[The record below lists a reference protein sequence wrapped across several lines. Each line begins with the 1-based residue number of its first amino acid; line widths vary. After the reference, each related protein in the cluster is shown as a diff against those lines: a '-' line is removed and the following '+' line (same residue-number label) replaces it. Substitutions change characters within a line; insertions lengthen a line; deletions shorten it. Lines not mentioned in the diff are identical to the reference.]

1 MLLGL
6 TGGIGTGKSIVAKIF
21 ENLGCV
27 VFNSD
32 DVAKQLYFDKAIKT
46 KVQELLGE
54 ASYLTDNTID
64 RKYIST
70 MIFSNNDLREAL
82 NKIIH
87 PAVSEK
93 YKEFIDKHKNKTI
106 VKETALLFEA
116 NLNKQV
122 DKVILVT
129 CDEELRIK
137 RVMKRDGLSYLEVQ
151 KKMKAQMPEQEKG
164 KRADFIIH
172 NNDEEFL
179 ITQVLAILKRIDHA

>member
-151 KKMKAQMPEQEKG
+151 KKMKAQMPEQEKE

-179 ITQVLAILKRIDHA
+179 ITQVLAILKKIDHA

>member
-32 DVAKQLYFDKAIKT
+32 DVAKQFYLDEAIKT

-64 RKYIST
+64 RKYISA

-151 KKMKAQMPEQEKG
+151 KKMKAQMPEQEKE

>member
-54 ASYLTDNTID
+54 ASYLADNTID
-64 RKYIST
+64 RKYISA

-93 YKEFIDKHKNKTI
+93 FKEFIDKHKNKTI

-151 KKMKAQMPEQEKG
+151 KKMKAQMLEQEKE

-172 NNDEEFL
+172 NSDEEFL
-179 ITQVLAILKRIDHA
+179 VTQVLAILKKIDHA

>member
-54 ASYLTDNTID
+54 ASYLADNTID
-64 RKYIST
+64 RKYISA

-93 YKEFIDKHKNKTI
+93 FKEFIDKHKNKTI

-151 KKMKAQMPEQEKG
+151 KKMKAQMPEQEKE

-179 ITQVLAILKRIDHA
+179 ITQVLAILKKIDHA

>member
-64 RKYIST
+64 RKYISA

-151 KKMKAQMPEQEKG
+151 KKMKAQMTEQEKE
-164 KRADFIIH
+164 KRADVIIH

-179 ITQVLAILKRIDHA
+179 ITQVLAILKKIDHA

>member
-64 RKYIST
+64 RKYISA

-151 KKMKAQMPEQEKG
+151 KKMKAQMPEQEKE

-179 ITQVLAILKRIDHA
+179 ITQVLAILKKIDHA